1 VAWERTHTEA
11 RVTREPRASKV
22 ALLTGASAGLGDALC
37 ARLVRRGWRVVA
49 ASRRGTSSQTSPLVR
64 PVTLDVTDAETFAAC
79 IRRTIEQE
87 GRLDALILN
96 AGINVPA
103 PIEELPLDTARAIME
118 TKFWGVVHGVNG
130 ALGHF
135 RERREGTVLVVGSLA
150 GLASIPG
157 QAIYAAS
164 KYALE
169 GWLEGLQYE
178 VSRFGIRVRLAEPG
192 YIRTE
197 LATSAER
204 HEETIADYDDVRS
217 QLFAQW
223 SENLEKGMSPDSAAE
238 RLVRLLEARR
248 APFRTRIGSE
258 AVWLPRMKALLPE
271 AWFFAGAR
279 RAFGLNET
287 PPSPNHRSGPRAPN
301 GGSDGTAPA
310 TTVSEPPSLNLP
322 PPAPR

>member
-1 VAWERTHTEA
+1 M
-11 RVTREPRASKV
+11 TREPRPSKV

-37 ARLVRRGWRVVA
+37 ARLVQRGWRVVA
-49 ASRRGTSSQTSPLVR
+49 ASRRGTSSHASPLVR
-64 PVTLDVTDAETFAAC
+64 PVTLDVTDAEAFVAC

-96 AGINVPA
+96 AGINSLA
-103 PIEELPLDTARAIME
+103 PIEELPLDKARAIME
-118 TKFWGVVHGVNG
+118 TNFWGVVHGVNG

-164 KYALE
+164 KHALE

-178 VSRFGIRVRLAEPG
+178 VSRFGIHVRLAEPG
-192 YIRTE
+192 YLRTE

-204 HEETIADYDDVRS
+204 HAGTIADYDDVRS
-217 QLFAQW
+217 HLFAQW
-223 SENLEKGMSPDSAAE
+223 SENLDRGMSADSAAE

-279 RAFGLNET
+279 REFGL
-287 PPSPNHRSGPRAPN
+287 S
-301 GGSDGTAPA
+301 
-310 TTVSEPPSLNLP
+310 
-322 PPAPR
+322 